1 VKRPAQ
7 DDELQRLRDQLRLR
21 IDAAAKSFAEV
32 LQGGVDLVLAIAHQK
47 TMSEPDMERT
57 ETHRATEMLTSR
69 EAAVYLGVSAG
80 TLDIWR
86 CRRSY
91 PIPFVKVG
99 RNVRYRKADLD
110 EFLQR
115 RTKGGGDGGDSR

>member
-1 VKRPAQ
+1 MKYPPY
-7 DDELQRLRDQLRLR
+7 DDEVLRLRDQLRLR

-32 LQGGVDLVLAIAHQK
+32 LQVGADLILAVAREMAGPESSI
-47 TMSEPDMERT
+47 ERT
-57 ETHRATEMLTSR
+57 ETRRTPELLTSR
-69 EAAVYLGVSAG
+69 EAAAYLGVSAG

-86 CRRSY
+86 SRRSY

-110 EFLQR
+110 AFLQR
-115 RTKGGGDGGDSR
+115 RTKDGGNEDGSQ